1 MHQTIID
8 LLRTADQD
16 ALALGG
22 IGRPPNISEL
32 IAQAEA
38 TVAASTRGH
47 RPERPGRHRA
57 AQRTRNG
64 ERLFIGRMRRDD
76 GTSQSDVREEELN
89 FYLSDLNAKRSWW
102 RTAARPGA

>member
-22 IGRPPNISEL
+22 IGRPALTFREL

-38 TVAASTRGH
+38 TVAAQLAGH

-76 GTSQSDVREEELN
+76 GASQSDVQGRR
-89 FYLSDLNAKRSWW
+89 A
-102 RTAARPGA
+102 